1 MSTFMVRNE
10 GNPPMS
16 NDDTTPAQPGRPN
29 PDEQPNQPY
38 QGQQQQSP
46 YQQGQQPSDNPYQSG
61 QQQTPNPYQQGQQT
75 PQNPY
80 QSGQQQ
86 TPNQAPPAPYGQQ
99 PTGGQNPYQ
108 QGQQPNGQQTGAQ
121 NPYQQGQQPNGQYAT
136 AQNPYATGAPKQ
148 PMDPKQK
155 KRIIM
160 WSSIA
165 GGALVLIAAAAIT
178 IGVLNTTAF
187 GPQAK
192 VEEYLKAIAAGDA
205 KLANSLVAPDPSI
218 VGSTDD
224 ASEEPTAEPE
234 ATPDPDESAAPDDDA
249 DADAAAPTAVKPTAL
264 LTNEVL
270 KAADERIKDP
280 KVGRVYNRNGEARV
294 QVTYELGGKKYED
307 TVTLESEGKQFL
319 FFDQWKL
326 ASSLVGSISVYT
338 GLGGTAFSV
347 NGVNF
352 DGAADASL
360 FAYPAVY
367 TVAPPESKFLQG
379 DAQTITLTS
388 YTAGEGSAFVD
399 IDVTATEA
407 LTTEVTKQVVAM
419 IEKCLGATTLDTEC
433 GVMPD
438 WQQKQFSSVGP
449 VTWTLT
455 SPPTVE
461 VDESGSYFYT
471 SDGRIDG
478 SFDASWYGSAV
489 TGQQVWDTYLNFPGK
504 ITIDADDKVTVT
516 FDSDEQTE

>member
-1 MSTFMVRNE
+1 
-10 GNPPMS
+10 MS
-16 NDDTTPAQPGRPN
+16 NDDTTPQQPGRPN
-29 PDEQPNQPY
+29 PGEQQNQPS
-38 QGQQQQSP
+38 QGDQQPS
-46 YQQGQQPSDNPYQSG
+46 YQQGQQQPNPYQSG
-61 QQQTPNPYQQGQQT
+61 QQQTPNPYQSGQQQTPNSYQQGQQGQ
-75 PQNPY
+75 QNPY

-86 TPNQAPPAPYGQQ
+86 TPNQAPPTPYGQQ
-99 PTGGQNPYQ
+99 QT
-108 QGQQPNGQQTGAQ
+108 GQQPGAQ

-155 KRIIM
+155 KRIIL

-178 IGVLNTTAF
+178 ISVLNTTAF

-205 KLANSLVAPDPSI
+205 KLATSLVAPDPSI

-224 ASEEPTAEPE
+224 ESAAPEESAEPE
-234 ATPDPDESAAPDDDA
+234 ATPDPSASADPDA
-249 DADAAAPTAVKPTAL
+249 DAEAEAPAAVKPTAL

-270 KAADERIKDP
+270 KGADERIKNP
-280 KVGRVYNRNGEARV
+280 EVGRVYNRNGEARV

-307 TVTLESEGKQFL
+307 SVTLESEGKQFL

-326 ASSLVGSISVYT
+326 ASSLVGSINVYT

-352 DGAADASL
+352 DGASDESL
-360 FAYPAVY
+360 FAYPAIY

-379 DAQTITLTS
+379 DAQTITLSS
-388 YTAGEGSAFVD
+388 YSAGEGSAFID

-419 IEKCLGATTLDTEC
+419 IEKCLDATTLDTTC

-438 WQQKQFSSVGP
+438 WQQKQFTSVGP

-489 TGQQVWDTYLNFPGK
+489 AGQQVWDTYLNFPGK

>member
-1 MSTFMVRNE
+1 
-10 GNPPMS
+10 MS
-16 NDDTTPAQPGRPN
+16 NDDTTPQQPGRQN
-29 PDEQPNQPY
+29 PGEQQNQPS
-38 QGQQQQSP
+38 QGDQPS
-46 YQQGQQPSDNPYQSG
+46 YQQGQQQPNPYQSG
-61 QQQTPNPYQQGQQT
+61 QQQTPNPYQSGQQQT
-75 PQNPY
+75 PNPY

-99 PTGGQNPYQ
+99 P
-108 QGQQPNGQQTGAQ
+108 GQQPGAQ

-155 KRIIM
+155 KRIIL

-205 KLANSLVAPDPSI
+205 KLATSLVAPDPSI

-224 ASEEPTAEPE
+224 ESAEPE
-234 ATPDPDESAAPDDDA
+234 ATPDPSASADPDA
-249 DADAAAPTAVKPTAL
+249 DAEAEAPAAVKPTAL

-270 KAADERIKDP
+270 KGADERIKNP
-280 KVGRVYNRNGEARV
+280 EVGRVYNRNGEARV

-307 TVTLESEGKQFL
+307 SVTLESEGKQFL

-326 ASSLVGSISVYT
+326 ASSLVGSINVYT

-352 DGAADASL
+352 DGASDESL
-360 FAYPAVY
+360 FAYPAIY

-379 DAQTITLTS
+379 DAQTITLSS
-388 YTAGEGSAFVD
+388 YSAGEGSAFID

-419 IEKCLGATTLDTEC
+419 IEKCLDATTLDTTC

-438 WQQKQFSSVGP
+438 WQQKQFTSVGP

-489 TGQQVWDTYLNFPGK
+489 AGQQVWDTYLNFPGK

>member
-1 MSTFMVRNE
+1 
-10 GNPPMS
+10 MS
-16 NDDTTPAQPGRPN
+16 NDDTTPQQPGRPN
-29 PDEQPNQPY
+29 PGEQQNQPS
-38 QGQQQQSP
+38 QGDQQPS
-46 YQQGQQPSDNPYQSG
+46 YQQGQQQPNPYQSGQQQTPNPYQSG
-61 QQQTPNPYQQGQQT
+61 QQQTPNPYQQGQQGQ
-75 PQNPY
+75 QNPY

-99 PTGGQNPYQ
+99 T
-108 QGQQPNGQQTGAQ
+108 GQQTGAQ

-155 KRIIM
+155 KRIIL

-178 IGVLNTTAF
+178 ISVLNTTAF

-205 KLANSLVAPDPSI
+205 KLATSLVAPDPSI

-224 ASEEPTAEPE
+224 ESAAPEESAEPE
-234 ATPDPDESAAPDDDA
+234 ATPDPSASADPDA
-249 DADAAAPTAVKPTAL
+249 DAEAEAPAAVKPTAL

-270 KAADERIKDP
+270 KGADERIKNP
-280 KVGRVYNRNGEARV
+280 EVGRVYNRNGEARV

-307 TVTLESEGKQFL
+307 SVTLESEGKQFL

-326 ASSLVGSISVYT
+326 ASSLVGSINVYT

-352 DGAADASL
+352 DGASDESL
-360 FAYPAVY
+360 FAYPAIY

-379 DAQTITLTS
+379 DAQTITLSS
-388 YTAGEGSAFVD
+388 YSAGEGSAFID

-419 IEKCLGATTLDTEC
+419 IEKCLDATTLDTTC

-438 WQQKQFSSVGP
+438 WQQKQFTSVGP

-489 TGQQVWDTYLNFPGK
+489 AGQQVWDTYLNFPGK

>member
-1 MSTFMVRNE
+1 
-10 GNPPMS
+10 MS
-16 NDDTTPAQPGRPN
+16 NDDTTPQQPGRPN
-29 PDEQPNQPY
+29 PGEQPNQPS
-38 QGQQQQSP
+38 QGDQQAP
-46 YQQGQQPSDNPYQSG
+46 YQQGQQQQPNPYQQGQQQQPNPYQQGQQGQQQNPYQSG
-61 QQQTPNPYQQGQQT
+61 QQQTPNPYQQSQ
-75 PQNPY
+75 QNPY

-99 PTGGQNPYQ
+99 T
-108 QGQQPNGQQTGAQ
+108 GQQTGAQ

-155 KRIIM
+155 KRIIL

-205 KLANSLVAPDPSI
+205 KLATSLVAPDPSI

-224 ASEEPTAEPE
+224 ESAEPE
-234 ATPDPDESAAPDDDA
+234 ATPDPSASADPDA
-249 DADAAAPTAVKPTAL
+249 DAEAEAPAAVKPTAL

-270 KAADERIKDP
+270 KGADERIKNP
-280 KVGRVYNRNGEARV
+280 EVGRVYNRNGEARV

-307 TVTLESEGKQFL
+307 SVTLESEGKQFL

-326 ASSLVGSISVYT
+326 ASSLVGSINVYT

-352 DGAADASL
+352 DGASDESL
-360 FAYPAVY
+360 FAYPAIY

-379 DAQTITLTS
+379 DAQTITLSS
-388 YTAGEGSAFVD
+388 YSAGEGSAFID

-419 IEKCLGATTLDTEC
+419 IEKCLDVTTLDTTC

-438 WQQKQFSSVGP
+438 WQQKQFTSVGP

-489 TGQQVWDTYLNFPGK
+489 AGQQVWDTYLNFPGK

>member
-1 MSTFMVRNE
+1 
-10 GNPPMS
+10 MS
-16 NDDTTPAQPGRPN
+16 NDDTTPQQPGRPN
-29 PDEQPNQPY
+29 PGEQQNQPS
-38 QGQQQQSP
+38 QGDQQPS
-46 YQQGQQPSDNPYQSG
+46 YQQGQQQPNPYQSGQQQPNPYQSG
-61 QQQTPNPYQQGQQT
+61 QQQTPNPYQQGQQGQ
-75 PQNPY
+75 QNPY

-99 PTGGQNPYQ
+99 T
-108 QGQQPNGQQTGAQ
+108 GQQTGAQ

-155 KRIIM
+155 KRIIL

-178 IGVLNTTAF
+178 ISVLNTTAF

-205 KLANSLVAPDPSI
+205 KLATSLVAPDPSI

-224 ASEEPTAEPE
+224 ESAAPEESAEPE
-234 ATPDPDESAAPDDDA
+234 ATPDPSASADPDA
-249 DADAAAPTAVKPTAL
+249 DAEAEAPAAVKPTAL

-270 KAADERIKDP
+270 KGADERIKNP
-280 KVGRVYNRNGEARV
+280 EVGRVYNRNGEARV

-307 TVTLESEGKQFL
+307 SVTLESEGKQFL

-326 ASSLVGSISVYT
+326 ASSLVGSINVYT

-352 DGAADASL
+352 DGASDESL
-360 FAYPAVY
+360 FAYPAIY

-379 DAQTITLTS
+379 DAQTITLSS
-388 YTAGEGSAFVD
+388 YSAGEGSAFID

-419 IEKCLGATTLDTEC
+419 IEKCLDATTLDTTC

-438 WQQKQFSSVGP
+438 WQQKQFTSVGP

-489 TGQQVWDTYLNFPGK
+489 AGQQVWDTYLNFPGK

>member
-1 MSTFMVRNE
+1 
-10 GNPPMS
+10 MS
-16 NDDTTPAQPGRPN
+16 NDDTTPQQPGRPN
-29 PDEQPNQPY
+29 PGEQPNQPS
-38 QGQQQQSP
+38 QGDQQPS
-46 YQQGQQPSDNPYQSG
+46 YQQGQQQPNPYQSG
-61 QQQTPNPYQQGQQT
+61 QQQTPNPYQQGQH
-75 PQNPY
+75 NPY

-99 PTGGQNPYQ
+99 QT
-108 QGQQPNGQQTGAQ
+108 GQQPGAQ

-136 AQNPYATGAPKQ
+136 AQNPYATGTPKQ

-155 KRIIM
+155 KRIIL

-178 IGVLNTTAF
+178 VGVLNNTAF

-205 KLANSLVAPDPSI
+205 KLATSLVAPDPSI

-224 ASEEPTAEPE
+224 ESAEPE
-234 ATPDPDESAAPDDDA
+234 ATPDPSASADPDA
-249 DADAAAPTAVKPTAL
+249 EAAAPEPVKPTAL

-270 KAADERIKDP
+270 KGADERIKNP
-280 KVGRVYNRNGEARV
+280 EVGRVYNRNGEARV

-307 TVTLESEGKQFL
+307 SVTLESEGKQFL

-326 ASSLVGSISVYT
+326 ASSLVGSINVYT

-352 DGAADASL
+352 DGASDESL

-379 DAQTITLTS
+379 DAQTITLSS
-388 YTAGEGSAFVD
+388 YSAGEGSAFID

-419 IEKCLGATTLDTEC
+419 IEKCLEATTLDTTC

-438 WQQKQFSSVGP
+438 WQQKQFTSVGP

-489 TGQQVWDTYLNFPGK
+489 AGQQVWDTYLNFPGK

>member
-1 MSTFMVRNE
+1 MDRNE

-16 NDDTTPAQPGRPN
+16 NDDTTPPQPGRPN
-29 PDEQPNQPY
+29 PGEQPNQPF
-38 QGQQQQSP
+38 QGEQQAP
-46 YQQGQQPSDNPYQSG
+46 YQQGQQQTPNPYQSG
-61 QQQTPNPYQQGQQT
+61 QQQTPNPYQQGQ
-75 PQNPY
+75 QNPY

-86 TPNQAPPAPYGQQ
+86 TPNQAPPAPYGQHQTGQQ
-99 PTGGQNPYQ
+99 PGAQNPYQ
-108 QGQQPNGQQTGAQ
+108 QG
-121 NPYQQGQQPNGQYAT
+121 QQGQQPNGQYAT
-136 AQNPYATGAPKQ
+136 AQNPYATAAPKQ

-155 KRIIM
+155 KRIIL

-178 IGVLNTTAF
+178 IGVLNNTAF

-205 KLANSLVAPDPSI
+205 KLATSLVAPDPSI

-224 ASEEPTAEPE
+224 ATEEPEPSADPE
-234 ATPDPDESAAPDDDA
+234 ATPDPDASAAPDDDA
-249 DADAAAPTAVKPTAL
+249 EAETPAAVKPTAL

-270 KAADERIKDP
+270 KGADERIKNP
-280 KVGRVYNRNGEARV
+280 EVGRVYNRNGEARV
-294 QVTYELGGKKYED
+294 QVTYELAGKKYED
-307 TVTLESEGKQFL
+307 SVTLESEGKQFL

-326 ASSLVGSISVYT
+326 ASSLVGSINVYT

-352 DGAADASL
+352 DGASDESL

-388 YTAGEGSAFVD
+388 YSAGEGSAFID

-419 IEKCLGATTLDTEC
+419 IEKCLDATTLDTTC

-438 WQQKQFSSVGP
+438 WQQKQFTSVGP

-478 SFDASWYGSAV
+478 AFDASWYGSAV

>member
-1 MSTFMVRNE
+1 
-10 GNPPMS
+10 MS
-16 NDDTTPAQPGRPN
+16 NDDTTPQQPGRPN
-29 PDEQPNQPY
+29 PGEQQHQPS
-38 QGQQQQSP
+38 QGDQQPS
-46 YQQGQQPSDNPYQSG
+46 YQQGQQQPNPYQSGQQQPNPYQSG
-61 QQQTPNPYQQGQQT
+61 QQQTPNPYQQGQQGQ
-75 PQNPY
+75 QNPY

-99 PTGGQNPYQ
+99 T
-108 QGQQPNGQQTGAQ
+108 GQQTGAQ

-155 KRIIM
+155 KRIIL

-178 IGVLNTTAF
+178 ISVLNTTAF

-205 KLANSLVAPDPSI
+205 KLATSLVAPDPSI

-224 ASEEPTAEPE
+224 ESAAPEESAEPE
-234 ATPDPDESAAPDDDA
+234 ATPDPSASADPDA
-249 DADAAAPTAVKPTAL
+249 DAEAEAPAAVKPTAL

-270 KAADERIKDP
+270 KGADERIKNP
-280 KVGRVYNRNGEARV
+280 EVGRVYNRNGEARV

-307 TVTLESEGKQFL
+307 SVTLESEGKQFL

-326 ASSLVGSISVYT
+326 ASSLVGSINVYT

-352 DGAADASL
+352 DGASDESL
-360 FAYPAVY
+360 FAYPAIY

-379 DAQTITLTS
+379 DAQTITLSS
-388 YTAGEGSAFVD
+388 YSAGEGSAFID

-419 IEKCLGATTLDTEC
+419 IEKCLDATTLDTTC

-438 WQQKQFSSVGP
+438 WQQKQFTSVGP

-489 TGQQVWDTYLNFPGK
+489 AGQQVWDTYLNFPGK

>member
-1 MSTFMVRNE
+1 
-10 GNPPMS
+10 MS
-16 NDDTTPAQPGRPN
+16 NDDTTPQQPGRPN
-29 PDEQPNQPY
+29 PGEQQNQPS
-38 QGQQQQSP
+38 QGDQQPS
-46 YQQGQQPSDNPYQSG
+46 YQQGQQQPNPYQSGQQQTPNPYQSG
-61 QQQTPNPYQQGQQT
+61 QQQTPNPYQQGQQGQ
-75 PQNPY
+75 QNPY

-99 PTGGQNPYQ
+99 T
-108 QGQQPNGQQTGAQ
+108 GQQTGAQ
-121 NPYQQGQQPNGQYAT
+121 NPYQQGQQGQQPNGQYAT

-155 KRIIM
+155 KRIIL

-178 IGVLNTTAF
+178 ISVLNTTAF

-205 KLANSLVAPDPSI
+205 KLATSLVAPDPSI

-224 ASEEPTAEPE
+224 ESAAPEESAEPE
-234 ATPDPDESAAPDDDA
+234 ATPDPSASADPDA
-249 DADAAAPTAVKPTAL
+249 DAEAEAPAAVKPTAL

-270 KAADERIKDP
+270 KGADERIKNP
-280 KVGRVYNRNGEARV
+280 EVGRVYNRNGEARV

-307 TVTLESEGKQFL
+307 SVTLESEGKQFP

-326 ASSLVGSISVYT
+326 ASSLVGSINVYT

-352 DGAADASL
+352 DGASDESL
-360 FAYPAVY
+360 FAYPAIY

-379 DAQTITLTS
+379 DAQTITLSS
-388 YTAGEGSAFVD
+388 YSAGEGSAFID

-419 IEKCLGATTLDTEC
+419 IEKCLDATTLDTTC

-438 WQQKQFSSVGP
+438 WQQKQFTSVGP

-489 TGQQVWDTYLNFPGK
+489 AGQQVWDTYLNFPGK

>member
-1 MSTFMVRNE
+1 
-10 GNPPMS
+10 MS
-16 NDDTTPAQPGRPN
+16 NDDTTPQQPGRPN
-29 PDEQPNQPY
+29 PGEQQNQPS
-38 QGQQQQSP
+38 QGDQQPS
-46 YQQGQQPSDNPYQSG
+46 YQQGQQQPNPYQSGQQQTPNPYQSG
-61 QQQTPNPYQQGQQT
+61 QQQTPNPYQQGQQGQ
-75 PQNPY
+75 QNPY

-99 PTGGQNPYQ
+99 T
-108 QGQQPNGQQTGAQ
+108 GQQPGAQ

-155 KRIIM
+155 KRIIL

-178 IGVLNTTAF
+178 ISVLNTTAF

-205 KLANSLVAPDPSI
+205 KLATSLVAPDPSI

-224 ASEEPTAEPE
+224 ESAAPEESAEPE
-234 ATPDPDESAAPDDDA
+234 ATPDPSASADPDA
-249 DADAAAPTAVKPTAL
+249 DAEAEAPAAVKPTAL

-270 KAADERIKDP
+270 KGADERIKNP
-280 KVGRVYNRNGEARV
+280 EVGRVYNRNGEARV

-307 TVTLESEGKQFL
+307 SVTLESEGKQFL

-326 ASSLVGSISVYT
+326 ASSLVGSINVYT

-352 DGAADASL
+352 DGASDESL
-360 FAYPAVY
+360 FAYPAIY

-379 DAQTITLTS
+379 DAQTITLSS
-388 YTAGEGSAFVD
+388 YSAGEGSAFID

-419 IEKCLGATTLDTEC
+419 IEKCLDATTLDTTC

-438 WQQKQFSSVGP
+438 WQQKQFTSVGP

-489 TGQQVWDTYLNFPGK
+489 AGQQVWDTYLNFPGK

>member
-1 MSTFMVRNE
+1 
-10 GNPPMS
+10 MS
-16 NDDTTPAQPGRPN
+16 NDDTTPQQPGRPN
-29 PDEQPNQPY
+29 PGEQQNQPS
-38 QGQQQQSP
+38 QGDQQPS
-46 YQQGQQPSDNPYQSG
+46 YQQGQQQPNPYQSGQQQPNPYQSG
-61 QQQTPNPYQQGQQT
+61 QQQTPNPYQQGQQGQQGQ
-75 PQNPY
+75 QNPY

-99 PTGGQNPYQ
+99 T
-108 QGQQPNGQQTGAQ
+108 GQQAGAQ

-155 KRIIM
+155 KRIIL

-178 IGVLNTTAF
+178 ISVLNTTAF

-205 KLANSLVAPDPSI
+205 KLATSLVAPDPSI

-224 ASEEPTAEPE
+224 ESAAPEESAEPE
-234 ATPDPDESAAPDDDA
+234 ATPDPSASADPDA
-249 DADAAAPTAVKPTAL
+249 DAEAEAPAAVKPTAL

-270 KAADERIKDP
+270 KGADERIKNP
-280 KVGRVYNRNGEARV
+280 EVGRVYNRNGEARV

-307 TVTLESEGKQFL
+307 SVTLESEGKQFL

-326 ASSLVGSISVYT
+326 ASSLVGSINVYT

-352 DGAADASL
+352 DGASDESL
-360 FAYPAVY
+360 FAYPAIY

-379 DAQTITLTS
+379 DAQTITLSS
-388 YTAGEGSAFVD
+388 YSAGEGSAFID

-419 IEKCLGATTLDTEC
+419 IEKCLDATTLDTTC

-438 WQQKQFSSVGP
+438 WQQKQFTSVGP

-489 TGQQVWDTYLNFPGK
+489 AGQQVWDTYLNFPGK

>member
-16 NDDTTPAQPGRPN
+16 NDDTTPQQPGRPN
-29 PDEQPNQPY
+29 PGEQQNQPS
-38 QGQQQQSP
+38 QGDQQPS
-46 YQQGQQPSDNPYQSG
+46 YQQGQQQPNPYQSG
-61 QQQTPNPYQQGQQT
+61 QQQTPNPYQQGQQQT
-75 PQNPY
+75 ANPYQQGQQGQQGQQNPY

-99 PTGGQNPYQ
+99 T
-108 QGQQPNGQQTGAQ
+108 GQQPGAQ

-155 KRIIM
+155 KRIIL

-178 IGVLNTTAF
+178 ISVLNTTAF

-205 KLANSLVAPDPSI
+205 KLATSLVAPDPSI

-224 ASEEPTAEPE
+224 ESAEPE
-234 ATPDPDESAAPDDDA
+234 ATPDPSASADPDA
-249 DADAAAPTAVKPTAL
+249 DAEAEAPAAVKPTAL

-270 KAADERIKDP
+270 KGADERIKNP
-280 KVGRVYNRNGEARV
+280 EVGRVYNRNGEARV

-307 TVTLESEGKQFL
+307 SVTLESEGKQFL

-326 ASSLVGSISVYT
+326 ASSLVGSINVYT

-352 DGAADASL
+352 DGASDESL
-360 FAYPAVY
+360 FAYPAIY

-379 DAQTITLTS
+379 DAQTITLSS
-388 YTAGEGSAFVD
+388 YSAGEGSAFID

-419 IEKCLGATTLDTEC
+419 IEKCLDATTLDTTC

-438 WQQKQFSSVGP
+438 WQQKQFTSVGP

-489 TGQQVWDTYLNFPGK
+489 AGQQVWDTYLNFPGK